1 MNTIINMS
9 KALDTMSKELEKVPV
24 SIYAILFTSGF
35 VCMLIYL
42 SLRFVKTDSRKK
54 QAVRTTCIIFLLLS
68 YIALVLLITVF
79 ARNPGTEY
87 KMQLKPLYSLF
98 RTDHMNR
105 DIIRDI
111 CNVMLFF
118 PAGFIIQY
126 MGTTK
131 RKGYL
136 LLMLPVFS
144 LIIETIQLITRRGMF
159 DVDDLLSN
167 VLGGILGFMSARGC
181 QAVFQK
187 GGKIKFLLRIV
198 ICTGFLAV
206 LSGSALFGVYH
217 VYRVNGSASFVKIS
231 KEYKLPA
238 MDEAELGKENENEN
252 EYDPS
257 LYKYKG
263 KIYRY
268 KEDMIN
274 ILCMGIDKKTEKME
288 KAAAESGEGGQADA
302 IFLLS
307 LNPKGGEMKIFGISR
322 DTMTPIDNYDTEGNL
337 IGQGVNHLALAYSY
351 GDGEEKSCEMMSKA
365 VSELL
370 YGLPIQGYVAVNLQA
385 VSKVNDAVGGVEVTI
400 PEDLTDIAP
409 GFTKD
414 SKIILNGEQAIL
426 YIQKRNQMIL
436 GGNDLRMQRQKQ
448 YMTSF
453 LKAAQ
458 KAIKNQPVLPLTLY
472 QELTEQMV
480 TDIGVDQAV
489 YLMTVMLDSKFKSED
504 IVMLPGKTEKGVYY
518 EEFHIDEDALYDLMI
533 DHFYTEAG
541 VSVTE
546 DGL

>member
-426 YIQKRNQMIL
+426 YIQKRNQKIL

-448 YMTSF
+448 YMISF

-546 DGL
+546 DGP

>member
-206 LSGSALFGVYH
+206 LSGSTLFGVYH

-426 YIQKRNQMIL
+426 YIQKRNQKIL

-546 DGL
+546 DGP

>member
-42 SLRFVKTDSRKK
+42 SLRIVKTDSRKK

-426 YIQKRNQMIL
+426 YIQKRNQKIL

-546 DGL
+546 DGP

>member
-1 MNTIINMS
+1 
-9 KALDTMSKELEKVPV
+9 
-24 SIYAILFTSGF
+24 
-35 VCMLIYL
+35 
-42 SLRFVKTDSRKK
+42 
-54 QAVRTTCIIFLLLS
+54 
-68 YIALVLLITVF
+68 
-79 ARNPGTEY
+79 
-87 KMQLKPLYSLF
+87 
-98 RTDHMNR
+98 
-105 DIIRDI
+105 
-111 CNVMLFF
+111 
-118 PAGFIIQY
+118 
-126 MGTTK
+126 
-131 RKGYL
+131 
-136 LLMLPVFS
+136 
-144 LIIETIQLITRRGMF
+144 
-159 DVDDLLSN
+159 
-167 VLGGILGFMSARGC
+167 
-181 QAVFQK
+181 
-187 GGKIKFLLRIV
+187 
-198 ICTGFLAV
+198 
-206 LSGSALFGVYH
+206 
-217 VYRVNGSASFVKIS
+217 
-231 KEYKLPA
+231 
-238 MDEAELGKENENEN
+238 
-252 EYDPS
+252 
-257 LYKYKG
+257 
-263 KIYRY
+263 
-268 KEDMIN
+268 
-274 ILCMGIDKKTEKME
+274 
-288 KAAAESGEGGQADA
+288 
-302 IFLLS
+302 
-307 LNPKGGEMKIFGISR
+307 MKIFGISM

-426 YIQKRNQMIL
+426 YIQKRNQKIL

-546 DGL
+546 DGP

>member
-54 QAVRTTCIIFLLLS
+54 QAVRTTCIILLLLS
-68 YIALVLLITVF
+68 YIGLVLLITVF
-79 ARNPGTEY
+79 ARNTGTEY

-126 MGTTK
+126 MGTAK

-144 LIIETIQLITRRGMF
+144 LVIETIQLITRRGMF

-167 VLGGILGFMSARGC
+167 VLGGILGFMLARGC

-187 GGKIKFLLRIV
+187 GGKIKILLRIV
-198 ICTGFLAV
+198 ICTCFLAV
-206 LSGSALFGVYH
+206 LSGSALFGAYH
-217 VYRVNGSASFVKIS
+217 VYRVNGSAGFVENS
-231 KEYKLPA
+231 QEYKLPA
-238 MDEAELGKENENEN
+238 MDEAELGKENQKEF
-252 EYDPS
+252 DPS
-257 LYKYKG
+257 LYEYKG
-263 KIYRY
+263 KTYRY

-274 ILCMGIDKKTEKME
+274 ILCMGIDKKTENME
-288 KAAAESGEGGQADA
+288 KATAQSGEGGQADA

-307 LNPKGGEMKIFGISR
+307 MDPQGGEMKIFGISR
-322 DTMTPIDNYDTEGNL
+322 DTMTRINNYDTEGNL

-351 GDGEEKSCEMMSKA
+351 GDGEEKSCEMMREA
-365 VSELL
+365 VSELM
-370 YGLPIQGYVAVNLQA
+370 YGLPIHGYAAVNLQA

-414 SKIILNGEQAIL
+414 SRITLTGEQAIL
-426 YIQKRNQMIL
+426 FIQKRNQKIL

-458 KAIKNQPVLPLTLY
+458 KAIKKKPVLPFTLY

-480 TDIGVDQAV
+480 TDIGVDKAV
-489 YLMTVMLDSKFKSED
+489 YLMTIILDSKFRSED
-504 IVMLPGKTEKGVYY
+504 IVMLPGTTEKGVYY
-518 EEFHIDEDALYDLMI
+518 EEFHIVEDALYDLII
-533 DHFYTEAG
+533 DHFYTE
-541 VSVTE
+541 VRESVTE
-546 DGL
+546 DGNGK

>member
-426 YIQKRNQMIL
+426 YIQKRNQKIL

>member
-302 IFLLS
+302 IFLFS

-426 YIQKRNQMIL
+426 YIQKRNQKIL

-546 DGL
+546 DGP

>member
-206 LSGSALFGVYH
+206 LSGSTLFGVYH

-302 IFLLS
+302 IFLFS

-426 YIQKRNQMIL
+426 YIQKRNQKIL

-546 DGL
+546 DGP

>member
-307 LNPKGGEMKIFGISR
+307 LNPKGGEMKIFDISR

-426 YIQKRNQMIL
+426 YIQKRNQKIL

>member
-426 YIQKRNQMIL
+426 YIQKRNQKIL

-546 DGL
+546 DGP